1 MRRVHQKA
9 NDPAARNQQAIPQP
23 AEAPDLDPLGGLQ
36 QAVGNR
42 GMLHLLGS
50 IALQSKLKTSQP
62 SDPHEQAADGAAAR
76 FVAHHPGAVIQPKC
90 ETCATAAP
98 CSECAE
104 EETEPELQLKPAH
117 DIMIQAAP
125 ATGATPA
132 TNTAEPAATK
142 EPTAKKSAAPALIV
156 EDDAQDLSPGQMRK
170 SDFLSQLRTSVC
182 SAAEAELSGTMW
194 SAMGCPYIQRWFD
207 NYQKRPASYVE
218 RALRKYTPET
228 ASARSASEYIPLVT
242 QRVRRGI
249 GEWKETGQVSGLP
262 EEFAGGGMP
271 GATVG
276 GLVSA
281 GLSAIGSAVGGAISS
296 VGRML
301 FKEREPSSGA
311 DADPVAVRSQLGSG
325 QSLDTG
331 VKRQM
336 ESAFGQSFSQVRVHA
351 DGAAGQLSEGLGAR
365 AFTVGTDVA
374 FGAGEYK
381 PGTPVGDALIAHE
394 LAHVVQQSGS
404 NTSSAPMKK
413 GGAAYQQLE
422 EDADQAAVTAVVSQ
436 WSGKQGAGN
445 IARSA
450 MPRLKSGLGLSRC
463 GGGKT
468 TPPVIQNTAPQGTK
482 KTVTVNVTYL
492 KGGSTDLATHLVK
505 ANDVFKQ
512 ASVEV
517 KEGKSQTLEETE
529 SKAVLGDDLVLKEYS
544 DPSSPTDEEKELLK
558 LNRHAGEITMYYV
571 GGMSAGSYGEAFW
584 ASTGQPLSFVY
595 ASSNSRTWPHEL
607 GHVLLNTGDH
617 PDDADNFLHQTG
629 GATGKDTMTPE
640 QIKAIQGSSL
650 VK

>member
-1 MRRVHQKA
+1 MRSVHQKA
-9 NDPAARNQQAIPQP
+9 NDPAAGNQQAMARP

-36 QAVGNR
+36 QTVGNR

-50 IALQSKLKTSQP
+50 IALQSKLKTSQR

-76 FVAHHPGAVIQPKC
+76 FIGHHAGAVIQPKC

-117 DIMIQAAP
+117 DLMIQAAP

-132 TNTAEPAATK
+132 TNTAKSAEADK
-142 EPTAKKSAAPALIV
+142 EPTAKKSAASLIV

-182 SAAEAELSGTMW
+182 SAAEAELAGTMW

-207 NYQKRPASYVE
+207 NYQKRPAAYVE

-228 ASARSASEYIPLVT
+228 ASARSASEYIPVVT

-262 EEFAGGGMP
+262 EEFAGGEMP

-281 GLSAIGSAVGGAISS
+281 GLSAIGSAVGGAVSS
-296 VGRML
+296 VGML
-301 FKEREPSSGA
+301 FKAREPSSGA
-311 DADPVAVRSQLGSG
+311 DADPVSVRSQLGSG

-381 PGTPVGDALIAHE
+381 PGTPIGDALIAHE

-463 GGGKT
+463 GGGGETSTKE
-468 TPPVIQNTAPQGTK
+468 K
-482 KTVTVNVTYL
+482 KTVTVNPTYL
-492 KGGSTDLATHLVK
+492 SGGSTALSSHLTK
-505 ANDVFKQ
+505 ANEVFKP
-512 ASVEV
+512 ANVEV
-517 KEGKSQTLEETE
+517 KEGKSETLDDTK
-529 SKAVLGDDLVLKEYS
+529 SKAILGNDLELHEYE
-544 DPSSPTDEEKELLK
+544 DVTKPTAEEQKLLK
-558 LNRHAGEITMYYV
+558 VNRTGSTITMYYV
-571 GGMSAGSYGEAFW
+571 KKMSKNSKGEAFPPY
-584 ASTGQPLSFVY
+584 SGQPVSFVY
-595 ASSNSRTWPHEL
+595 ASPNSRTFPHEL
-607 GHVLLNTGDH
+607 GHILLNSADH
-617 PDDADNFLHQTG
+617 PKDADNFMHETD
-629 GATGKDTMTPE
+629 GASGKDIITQE
-640 QIKAIQGSSL
+640 QIKTLRSSSL
-650 VK
+650 LK